1 VQDFEDLEIELEV
14 VENGTT
20 VVGPGVF
27 KAAGDATP
35 TVIDRCYPIGTST
48 LEFTITDPCGNS
60 EVYIITVEVVDLDGP
75 IVDCPQTDIVQ
86 TPNPGECSS
95 IAQWTP
101 PTAVDCSNIEVP
113 TLVIEN
119 SIFGVLNIPVLGPL
133 GNGDMLADFPI
144 GVNTVTYTFTDEFGN
159 PSTCVFTVTVNEPAP
174 IVDLSGNGEF
184 TVPMCEDDV
193 FIVFSGNI
201 IDCAIQSGDNVAGQI
216 AVAGAPLTVTYTN
229 VNDGFAYFEATG
241 TLAPGT
247 YLVFVTYKGVTVDH
261 LVTVNTTPDNVAPV
275 ATACADDMTVY
286 NLTNGSCE
294 ANVTV
299 TVPTFVDNCDGPLV
313 PVGVRGDGMA
323 LTDPYPVGVTTI
335 TWTATDAAGNVGI
348 CYSNVIVEDQ
358 EAPQIQ
364 QLPNITVNLSA
375 VNPTGCS
382 ANVTWTEPV
391 VADCSNFSVV
401 STDSSGDL
409 FSQGVSTVTYTATDE
424 YGNSSQMSFTVTVV
438 DNVPPTVSCQ
448 AAPFVIPS
456 ICDNVPLPDFTP
468 LVTASDNCQ
477 GPLTYTQN
485 PPAGTDMVDVF
496 GAGNL
501 FNGATTTVVMT
512 VTDAAGNSA
521 SCSVTIVLQDMNMP
535 VPAIATLG
543 DITPF
548 TTPGASC
555 GSLIVEAP
563 VAFNCQGGIIYGTPS
578 FSNGMVAGSNPPA
591 YVFNAGTFSSGLQIT
606 WTYTNQN
613 GLSATQAQFIQ
624 IINDVVDP
632 MINVAFPGFVSG
644 NINLGTSDDGL
655 GNCDVNPADAGRNWT
670 VTANTNAHV
679 LPLTMPAVA
688 GGTVDNCGVVELWF
702 TVQFPVGPVFT
713 STSSAVSVNP
723 ADVDYPLGVSTVTV
737 YAEDAAG
744 NVGSS
749 SFTVTVADDEAP
761 VITCVTNRVVNTAQ
775 GVCTY
780 THSGTAWNATATDNC
795 SVASI
800 GYVLTGATTGSGTT
814 LDGVAFNLGVTT
826 VTWTATDGS
835 GNTNVC
841 SFTVTVNDN
850 QNPLISCVGS
860 QTVPTN
866 PGVCEYTHVGTA
878 WDATATDNC
887 SVASITYVLTG
898 VTSGS
903 GTSLNGVTFNF
914 GATTVTWTAV
924 DGSGNTATCSFVV
937 TVVDNEP
944 PHVTS
949 TTNAFAD
956 IQGYS
961 CGQAIVIP
969 AGVNSCETFRTVA
982 IPQWADNCTAIASTT
997 YSADNGVNLTNFFD
1011 SFVGGNFPVGITTI
1025 TFTATDF
1032 NGNTGVCSIT
1042 IEVEDLQAPT
1052 VTGCPTNQTVNT
1064 DPGMCTAVVNLTIPS
1079 ATDNCGVTS
1088 IVYSTTG
1095 ATTLSGNGFPNA
1107 LTFNQGVTNVT
1118 YLISDAAGNT
1128 VSCNFTITVND
1139 VEAPVISC
1147 SNITQPAD
1155 AGMCS
1160 AVVALG
1166 VTVTDNCTASPTL
1179 TGVRSD
1185 GLAIN
1190 APFPVGTT
1198 TVTWN
1203 ATDAAGNVAATC
1215 TQTVTIT
1222 DDQAPAI
1229 AGLPANISVNNTPG
1243 QCGAVVSWTAPTATD
1258 NCPGATIAQT
1268 AGPAGG
1274 SQFPVG
1280 TTTVTYTATDA
1291 SGNTSTASFTVT
1303 VTDNEA
1309 PVASCLQA
1317 ITISLDANGVAQLPV
1332 GDVNLASSDNCGI
1345 ASIVLSQNTFSCA
1358 DLGLN
1363 TVTMTVTDVNG
1374 NSSTCTIAVTV
1385 VDTIA
1390 PVAQCIAGI
1399 TLSLDA
1405 NGTATLAPADVDN
1418 GSSDNCNVTLS
1429 LSQTAFTCA
1438 DLGTNTVTLTATD
1451 SSGNS
1456 STCTVAVTVI
1466 DEIAPTVVCN
1476 NFTLELG
1483 PDGTAILDPAMIGGN
1498 STDNCGITITAVS
1511 IDQFDCGDIG
1521 APIMVTYF
1529 ATDASGNSA
1538 SCNAFVTVVDNLAP
1552 VVVCPEDMLVDTDPG
1567 SITYTVPDFFANGM
1581 ATATDNCTVPV
1592 TIFSQTPA
1600 PGTLLLD
1607 GTYTFTFTAT
1617 DASGNVGQCSSF
1629 ELTVQSTLGVSVGPD
1644 YSTLTMYPN
1653 PASSQVTIGNPNMLM
1668 IDTVSIYDINGR
1680 LVRAVR
1686 ANATNDVSVDVSD
1699 LSSSVYMVIITGED
1713 GASTVKRLIKK

>member
-1 VQDFEDLEIELEV
+1 MQQVMW
-14 VENGTT
+14 G
-20 VVGPGVF
+20 
-27 KAAGDATP
+27 
-35 TVIDRCYPIGTST
+35 
-48 LEFTITDPCGNS
+48 
-60 EVYIITVEVVDLDGP
+60 
-75 IVDCPQTDIVQ
+75 
-86 TPNPGECSS
+86 
-95 IAQWTP
+95 
-101 PTAVDCSNIEVP
+101 
-113 TLVIEN
+113 
-119 SIFGVLNIPVLGPL
+119 
-133 GNGDMLADFPI
+133 
-144 GVNTVTYTFTDEFGN
+144 
-159 PSTCVFTVTVNEPAP
+159 
-174 IVDLSGNGEF
+174 
-184 TVPMCEDDV
+184 
-193 FIVFSGNI
+193 
-201 IDCAIQSGDNVAGQI
+201 
-216 AVAGAPLTVTYTN
+216 
-229 VNDGFAYFEATG
+229 
-241 TLAPGT
+241 
-247 YLVFVTYKGVTVDH
+247 FVT
-261 LVTVNTTPDNVAPV
+261 
-275 ATACADDMTVY
+275 
-286 NLTNGSCE
+286 
-294 ANVTV
+294 
-299 TVPTFVDNCDGPLV
+299 
-313 PVGVRGDGMA
+313 
-323 LTDPYPVGVTTI
+323 
-335 TWTATDAAGNVGI
+335 
-348 CYSNVIVEDQ
+348 SNVIVEDQ

-501 FNGATTTVVMT
+501 FNGATATVVMT

-850 QNPLISCVGS
+850 QNPVISCVGS

-961 CGQAIVIP
+961 CGQPIVIP

-1498 STDNCGITITAVS
+1498 STDNCAIVITAVS

-1629 ELTVQSTLGVSVGPD
+1629 ELIVQSTLGISVGPD

>member
-1 VQDFEDLEIELEV
+1 VRY
-14 VENGTT
+14 N
-20 VVGPGVF
+20 
-27 KAAGDATP
+27 A
-35 TVIDRCYPIGTST
+35 
-48 LEFTITDPCGNS
+48 
-60 EVYIITVEVVDLDGP
+60 
-75 IVDCPQTDIVQ
+75 
-86 TPNPGECSS
+86 
-95 IAQWTP
+95 
-101 PTAVDCSNIEVP
+101 
-113 TLVIEN
+113 
-119 SIFGVLNIPVLGPL
+119 
-133 GNGDMLADFPI
+133 
-144 GVNTVTYTFTDEFGN
+144 
-159 PSTCVFTVTVNEPAP
+159 
-174 IVDLSGNGEF
+174 
-184 TVPMCEDDV
+184 
-193 FIVFSGNI
+193 
-201 IDCAIQSGDNVAGQI
+201 GDNVAGQI

-241 TLAPGT
+241 NLAPGT

-512 VTDAAGNSA
+512 VTDAAGNAA
-521 SCSVTIVLQDMNMP
+521 SCSVTIVLQDMGMP

-543 DITPF
+543 DITPQ

-688 GGTVDNCGVVELWF
+688 GDTVDNCGVVELWF
-702 TVQFPVGPVFT
+702 TVQFPDGSDYT

-749 SFTVTVADDEAP
+749 GFTVTVADDEAP
-761 VITCVTNRVVNTAQ
+761 VITCVGNQIVIGNGTTCAQAIVLNSGSTVVSGNTTGNPLASVPSCGTSLSTAPAVWYALQNFTGPVTISTCGTASWDTKLGVFSGVSCAGLTCVTGNDDACGLQSQVFFIADPSLTYFVLVTGFASANGPYTLTITAPQTSTTPPGSGADMVVNTDP

-780 THSGTAWNATATDNC
+780 THSGTAWDATATDNC

-835 GNTNVC
+835 GNTDVC

-850 QNPLISCVGS
+850 QNPLISCVSS
-860 QTVPTN
+860 QTVPTD

-887 SVASITYVLTG
+887 SVAGITYTSSGAG
-898 VTSGS
+898 VTPAT
-903 GTSLNGVTFNF
+903 GTSLNGAVFAF
-914 GATTVTWTAV
+914 GATTITWTAT
-924 DGSGNTATCSFVV
+924 DGSGNTASCSFVV

-949 TTNAFAD
+949 TANAFAD

-1128 VSCNFTITVND
+1128 VSCNFSITVIDN
-1139 VEAPVISC
+1139 EAPVISC

-1466 DEIAPTVVCN
+1466 DEIAPIVVCN

-1521 APIMVTYF
+1521 APILVTYF

-1538 SCNAFVTVVDNLAP
+1538 SCDAFVTVVDNLAP

-1607 GTYTFTFTAT
+1607 GTYIFTFTAT